1 MAHSKGDWDVK
12 RLTKKKKNPPP
23 RSIIPLMPISNVMH
37 PRFIRTHRS
46 LGPFLDRFMIN
57 RLNALFKN
65 NGRVT
70 EFVKEERRRRGL
82 DEANTTVE
90 SMVYGTDKNN
100 STLLLEIKKNG
111 RPFIHLTIHL
121 SPNKLGFTHKS
132 TGIVHIVKN
141 IYKEHISGKKDY
153 LAKSTYA
160 VFRPQGKRHSLQFRI
175 VERYTTPEPLEI
187 PKIVP
192 NINKYDDEVKQEMDV
207 ITSVLN
213 KLFDEDDREHYIGDY
228 DAIHLDS
235 QNKRENVPVEPNT
248 DNMLRSINLHS
259 NAITRKN
266 KGVYFKNNIKR
277 NGGTRRTQTAQKTH
291 RHSKPSSKRT

>member
-37 PRFIRTHRS
+37 PRFIRSHRT

-57 RLNALFKN
+57 RLNTLFKN

-90 SMVYGTDKNN
+90 SMVYGTDRNN
-100 STLLLEIKKNG
+100 STLLLIIKRDGKE
-111 RPFIHLTIHL
+111 FIHLTIHL
-121 SPNKLGFTHKS
+121 SPKELGFTIKS

-141 IYKEHISGKKDY
+141 IYNKYVTRKKNY
-153 LAKSTYA
+153 LAKSLYA
-160 VFRPQGKRHSLQFRI
+160 VYRPQGKSHSLQFRI
-175 VERYTTPEPLEI
+175 VERYTTPENPEKPEKSESVSI
-187 PKIVP
+187 
-192 NINKYDDEVKQEMDV
+192 INQYDDEVKQEMDV
-207 ITSVLN
+207 LTSVLN
-213 KLFDEDDREHYIGDY
+213 KLFDEDDREHYVGDY
-228 DAIHLDS
+228 DAVHHIS
-235 QNKRENVPVEPNT
+235 QNNKKANNVEPNT
-248 DNMLRSINLHS
+248 NNILRNINLHS

-266 KGVYFKNNIKR
+266 KGVYFKNNEKH
-277 NGGTRRTQTAQKTH
+277 NGGRKPIGVSSRSNRRI
-291 RHSKPSSKRT
+291 